1 MVCGCLLR
9 TQQCA
14 ELSGVSL
21 VGAGCGI
28 FWMSMVCLC
37 QFVLFLFVGN
47 GFERVQV
54 SMESLILAQDE
65 RWRRA

>member
-1 MVCGCLLR
+1 MVRWCLLR

-14 ELSGVSL
+14 ELFF
-21 VGAGCGI
+21 CG
-28 FWMSMVCLC
+28 L
-37 QFVLFLFVGN
+37 LGRGDGLFVPVCVVFVG
-47 GFERVQV
+47 QV